1 MACAVV
7 FCWGESGGSG
17 KQKQVPPLRLLRCA
31 TVRMTG
37 LEKGIGKMAR
47 TKQLGI
53 GAVILVA
60 ALAGGSSTELVIP
73 RACMKAVELTEASEC
88 HGPDEDH
95 LKCSG
100 LALTVRTECEQVRVI
115 P

>member
-1 MACAVV
+1 
-7 FCWGESGGSG
+7 
-17 KQKQVPPLRLLRCA
+17 
-31 TVRMTG
+31 
-37 LEKGIGKMAR
+37 MAR

-53 GAVILVA
+53 GAVILAA